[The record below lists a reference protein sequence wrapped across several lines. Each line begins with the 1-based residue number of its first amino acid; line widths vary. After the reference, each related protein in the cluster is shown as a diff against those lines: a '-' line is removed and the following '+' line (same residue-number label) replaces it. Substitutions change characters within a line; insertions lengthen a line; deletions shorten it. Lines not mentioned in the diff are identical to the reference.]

1 MLALA
6 SQPLLSIG
14 DTAMIGRL
22 GVEPLAAR
30 AVGAAI
36 IGGIYWIFTFL
47 SFGTT
52 TLVGHHHGAQDF
64 RACGETYFHALCLA
78 LFGGIGVAFAG
89 LLFAAPLYQLM
100 GAPENVVNEG
110 VPYFRI
116 YIASAPFTFIFFAS
130 VGFFRGILNT
140 RIPMIIAFLIS
151 GTHLLLDYGLIYG
164 HFGLPRLG
172 LKGAAIAAC
181 SAQIVGATTCLGIF
195 FLSRSMAA
203 YRAVQWRLSLTRLR
217 PLFHIG
223 SDLAIRTGALRGS
236 LVFATSRAARMGAD
250 SLSAHEIAFQLM
262 LLGSERHRRV
272 GGGGTGAGRKVF
284 GFSAKRKSLC
294 DG

>member
-36 IGGIYWIFTFL
+36 IGGIYWIFAFL

-52 TLVGHHHGAQDF
+52 TLVGYHHGAQDF

-100 GAPENVVNEG
+100 GAPENVVNQG

-116 YIASAPFTFIFFAS
+116 YISSAPF
-130 VGFFRGILNT
+130 
-140 RIPMIIAFLIS
+140 
-151 GTHLLLDYGLIYG
+151 LLYFSLRWDSS
-164 HFGLPRLG
+164 
-172 LKGAAIAAC
+172 AA
-181 SAQIVGATTCLGIF
+181 L
-195 FLSRSMAA
+195 
-203 YRAVQWRLSLTRLR
+203 
-217 PLFHIG
+217 
-223 SDLAIRTGALRGS
+223 
-236 LVFATSRAARMGAD
+236 
-250 SLSAHEIAFQLM
+250 
-262 LLGSERHRRV
+262 
-272 GGGGTGAGRKVF
+272 
-284 GFSAKRKSLC
+284 
-294 DG
+294 

>member
-52 TLVGHHHGAQDF
+52 SLVGHHHGANDF
-64 RACGETYFHALCLA
+64 KACGETYFHALCIALLGGLA
-78 LFGGIGVAFAG
+78 VACAG
-89 LLFAAPLYQLM
+89 LLFAPQLYNVM
-100 GAPENVVNEG
+100 GAVSNVAAQG

-130 VGFFRGILNT
+130 VGFFRGTLDT
-140 RIPMIIAFLIS
+140 RTPMIIAFLIS

-172 LKGAAIAAC
+172 LKGA
-181 SAQIVGATTCLGIF
+181 G
-195 FLSRSMAA
+195 
-203 YRAVQWRLSLTRLR
+203 
-217 PLFHIG
+217 H
-223 SDLAIRTGALRGS
+223 RG
-236 LVFATSRAARMGAD
+236 
-250 SLSAHEIAFQLM
+250 Q
-262 LLGSERHRRV
+262 
-272 GGGGTGAGRKVF
+272 
-284 GFSAKRKSLC
+284 
-294 DG
+294 